1 MTHDSYLQAISQLN
15 LWAKHYYVLD
25 DPIASDEEYDTLY
38 HAVVAYEAQNPSHI
52 AKDSPTQRVGDKILE
67 SFEKSTHIKRMWSL
81 DDVFNTSE
89 LQEWIAR
96 AKRGLGL
103 DSSAPLAFSIS
114 PKFDGASLN
123 LLYENGILKSA
134 ATRGDAFVGEN
145 VTQNAKTI
153 PSIPLSIAYQGR
165 IEIRGECV
173 ISKNDFEKLNLER
186 LQKGE
191 SLFANPRNCA
201 AGSLRQLDSKI
212 TASRGLQFI
221 PWGVGA
227 CEVEDFMHFAK
238 EYARLD
244 SNNLPTSLAHF
255 NATDSFFT
263 FMEAIYALGFQ
274 KPPFVELC
282 ADFDSI
288 ENAYK
293 NLIDARD
300 SYPIML
306 DGMVINADSLS
317 AQAQLG
323 FTIKSPRFACA
334 YKFPAIEK
342 RAKIL
347 AITLQ
352 VGRTGV
358 VTPVAELEPTLLEG
372 AKISRATLHNF
383 DEIKRKD
390 IQINDSVVLI
400 RSGDVIPKIV
410 KSLPALRDGTQYPC
424 AIPTH
429 CPICQ
434 SVLLV
439 EEKLIKCQ
447 NLSCPARVKNA
458 IVHFASKKALNI
470 DGLGDKIVELL
481 FEKGKIKSVE
491 DIFKLETQDL
501 EDLEGFKDKKINNLI
516 QAIAA
521 TRGVEL
527 WRFINALGIEH
538 IGEGASKKLAGA
550 YGLDFYT
557 KTYEDFIALDGFG
570 AEMADSLVEFCAVNQ
585 VRIESLL
592 QFITPTCKSNSSAM
606 TDSKVAGKTFV
617 ITGTLSKKRE
627 EYQELL
633 ESLGA
638 KVSGS
643 VSKKTDFLLCG
654 EDAGSKLTKAQ
665 ELGVKVISEVE
676 LQGLLA

>member
-1 MTHDSYLQAISQLN
+1 MTHDSYLQAVQQLN

-25 DPIASDEEYDTLY
+25 DPIASDEEYDRLY
-38 HAVVAYEAQNPSHI
+38 HVVVAYEAQNPSHI
-52 AKDSPTQRVGDKILE
+52 AKDSPTQRVGDEILE
-67 SFEKSTHIKRMWSL
+67 SFEKSAHIKRMWSL
-81 DDVFNTSE
+81 DDVFNAEE

-173 ISKNDFEKLNLER
+173 ISKSDFEALNKSR
-186 LQKGE
+186 LQSGE

-244 SNNLPTSLAHF
+244 SNNLPTNLAHF

-293 NLIDARD
+293 NLINARD

-317 AQAQLG
+317 AQARLG